1 MPTVILHMI
10 NEDPV
15 VGELDDLPSTT
26 DTLIYIK
33 KPRRR
38 DGRPLHYVE
47 ASVVVAAWPISR
59 LSFFEVMPEEDSGE
73 FVNIVKER
81 IDDRRE
87 L

>member
-15 VGELDDLPSTT
+15 VGELDELPQPT
-26 DTLIYIK
+26 DTLVYIK

-38 DGRPLHYVE
+38 DGKQLHYME

-59 LSFFEVMPEEDSGE
+59 LSFFEVMPDEENGE
-73 FVNIVKER
+73 FVNIVKE
-81 IDDRRE
+81 
-87 L
+87 